1 MQKEKSKMGKLPLI
15 MQRWCSWGFAFVSP
29 LGAALTSSDRPR
41 STQHTELRGVIL
53 SETIRLVKC
62 TELGYCPAKIKGLEK
77 KIEFHL
83 ESCVMLL
90 KYLDIAL
97 KKIIKITS
105 AALLIL
111 MQNTAEGEFKRNGL
125 NNKCPQLEKKKCR
138 KNEGEDCISRSG
150 TNK

>member
-1 MQKEKSKMGKLPLI
+1 M
-15 MQRWCSWGFAFVSP
+15 
-29 LGAALTSSDRPR
+29 
-41 STQHTELRGVIL
+41 
-53 SETIRLVKC
+53 
-62 TELGYCPAKIKGLEK
+62 
-77 KIEFHL
+77 
-83 ESCVMLL
+83 
-90 KYLDIAL
+90 